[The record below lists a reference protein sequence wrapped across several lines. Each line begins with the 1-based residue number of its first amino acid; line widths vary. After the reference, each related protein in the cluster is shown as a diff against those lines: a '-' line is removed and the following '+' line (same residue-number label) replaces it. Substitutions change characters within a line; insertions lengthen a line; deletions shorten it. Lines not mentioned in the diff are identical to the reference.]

1 VSKAP
6 ALRAGKLE
14 LPVLNSQAGAWE
26 LARNIRL
33 SIVRVFRAFRGQ
45 CVTSVNNPIRELCI
59 MPEANHVKPRILIV
73 DDVNENL
80 HAMMSILRD
89 DYAIVA
95 ATNGEKALDLALRIP
110 SPDLVL
116 LDIKMPDMDG
126 YEVLRRLK
134 NNPVTADIPVIFVT
148 ALSESA
154 DEAKGLKLGAADY
167 ISKPV
172 NPDLLKLRILTQLE
186 LRRYR
191 RKPMVSSGGQL
202 TMQET
207 RPTLLV
213 VDDIPENVHEL
224 IAVLKD
230 EYRVI
235 VANNGP
241 KALELVQGMTP
252 PDLVLLDIVMPG
264 MDGYEVC
271 RRIKANAQGNRIP
284 VIFVSVI
291 DSTVDKVRG
300 FSIGAADYITKPFDI
315 YEVRARI
322 HAHLELSR
330 LQRFFEQL
338 VEQRTAALEE
348 SREKYRILA
357 EYSPNWEYWL
367 GANGDYLYVSPAC
380 ADISGFTPE
389 DFTLNP
395 DLMQNII
402 HADDLSLWTTHRETV
417 NTSTQ
422 HVAAPLNFR
431 IIDRNGEEHW
441 IEHICKPVIDAHGR
455 FLGSRGTH
463 RDITERKK
471 VQQQLILAS
480 TVFENA
486 SEGILITD
494 ADNAILSVNKAF
506 VNVMG
511 YTQDEVLGQKP
522 RLFQSGRCSRNFY
535 QKMWDAI
542 TNNGSWQGEIWNRC
556 KDGTL
561 HPYLLNISVV
571 HGQSANITHHV
582 AVYTDLSHIK
592 NTERQLDYLV
602 HHDPLTA
609 LPNRVLFQQLLEHA
623 LQQAK
628 RNNSQFALLS
638 LDLDHFKTVNDSLG
652 QALGDQLLIEATQR
666 LKGLLRGIDAVSRS
680 GGDEFNVLLDR
691 IDHPQSADLLA
702 QRMIESFARPFT
714 LNEHNVYIGV
724 SIGIAFYP
732 LDGRDVVTLQRNAD
746 TALNQAKVQGRG
758 KLCFFSPEMTVLA
771 QQRLHLEA
779 ELRQALAQDELVL
792 YYQPQISL
800 QTGRLAGLEALVRW
814 QHPSRGL
821 IPPGEFIPMAEESGL
836 IVLLGEWVLRKAC
849 RQISEWS
856 KQGLTL
862 ALIAVNVSAVQ
873 LSRGDFFDTVRIIL
887 RETDILPELLELE
900 ITESSVMSDLT
911 DAAKTLAKLQALG
924 LRLSIDDFGTGYSS
938 LSYLQE
944 LAVDKLKIDISFVRN
959 MTFDES
965 KAAIVEAVIALG
977 HGLGLEVIA
986 EGVENQQQ
994 LEALRLLQCDMIQ
1007 GYLVSKP
1014 LPPEQVVEFLSGA
1027 NFKIV

>member
-1 VSKAP
+1 MS
-6 ALRAGKLE
+6 
-14 LPVLNSQAGAWE
+14 
-26 LARNIRL
+26 
-33 SIVRVFRAFRGQ
+33 
-45 CVTSVNNPIRELCI
+45 
-59 MPEANHVKPRILIV
+59 EANHVKPRILIV

-95 ATNGEKALDLALRIP
+95 ATNGEKALGLALRIP

-191 RKPMVSSGGQL
+191 RKPMVASGGQI
-202 TMQET
+202 TMQDA

-224 IAVLKD
+224 IEVLKD

-235 VANNGP
+235 VANNGA

-271 RRIKANAQGNRIP
+271 RRIKATAPGNRIP

-389 DFTLNP
+389 DFILNP
-395 DLMQNII
+395 DLMQDII
-402 HADDLSLWTTHRETV
+402 HADDLSLWNAHRKTV
-417 NTSTQ
+417 AGSTE
-422 HVAAPLNFR
+422 HAAAPLNFR
-431 IIDRNGEEHW
+431 IIAGNGEEHW

-455 FLGSRGTH
+455 FLGRRGTH
-463 RDITERKK
+463 RDITDRKK
-471 VQQQLILAS
+471 AQQQLILAA

-494 ADNAILSVNKAF
+494 AANSILSVNKAF
-506 VNVMG
+506 VTVMG
-511 YTQDEVLGQKP
+511 YTQDEVIGQTP
-522 RLFQSGRCSRNFY
+522 RLFQSGRYSRNFY

-542 TNNGSWQGEIWNRC
+542 TNNGSWQGEIWNRR

-592 NTERQLDYLV
+592 NTEQQLDYLV

-680 GGDEFNVLLDR
+680 GGDEFNVLLDQ

-702 QRMIESFARPFT
+702 QRMIESFARPFA

-779 ELRQALAQDELVL
+779 ELRQALVQDELVL

-959 MTFDES
+959 MTSDES

-986 EGVENQQQ
+986 EGVENQEQ

>member
-1 VSKAP
+1 MS
-6 ALRAGKLE
+6 
-14 LPVLNSQAGAWE
+14 
-26 LARNIRL
+26 
-33 SIVRVFRAFRGQ
+33 
-45 CVTSVNNPIRELCI
+45 
-59 MPEANHVKPRILIV
+59 EANFVKPRILIV

-80 HAMMSILRD
+80 HALMSILRD
-89 DYAIVA
+89 NYAIIA
-95 ATNGEKALDLALRIP
+95 ATNGEKALELAVRIP

-134 NNPVTADIPVIFVT
+134 SNPATADIPVIFVT
-148 ALSESA
+148 ALSEST

-191 RKPMVSSGGQL
+191 RKPMVSLSGQM
-202 TMQET
+202 TMQDA

-213 VDDIPENVHEL
+213 VDDIPANVHEL
-224 IAVLKD
+224 IEVLKD

-252 PDLVLLDIVMPG
+252 PDLVLLDIVMPD

-271 RRIKANAQGNRIP
+271 RRIKATALGNRIP
-284 VIFVSVI
+284 VIFVSIV

-322 HAHLELSR
+322 QAHLELSR

-380 ADISGFTPE
+380 ADISGYAPE
-389 DFTLNP
+389 DFMNNT
-395 DLMQNII
+395 DLMQDII
-402 HADDLSLWTTHRETV
+402 HADDLSLWINHRETV
-417 NTSTQ
+417 NFSTQ

-431 IIDRNGEEHW
+431 IIARNGEEHW
-441 IEHICKPVIDAHGR
+441 IEHICKPVIDAQGH
-455 FLGSRGTH
+455 FLGRRGTH
-463 RDITERKK
+463 RDITDRKK
-471 VQQQLILAS
+471 AQQQLMLAA

-494 ADNAILSVNKAF
+494 ANNTVLSINKAF
-506 VNVMG
+506 VNLMG
-511 YTQDEVLGQKP
+511 YSPEEVIGQTP
-522 RLFQSGRCSRNFY
+522 RLFRSGRYGRHFY
-535 QKMWDAI
+535 QEMWTAI
-542 TNNGSWQGEIWNRC
+542 NNNGSWQGEIWNRS
-556 KDGTL
+556 KDGTQ
-561 HPYLLNISVV
+561 HPCLLNISVV
-571 HGQSANITHHV
+571 YGQSADITHHV

-592 NTERQLDYLV
+592 NTEQQLDYLV

-623 LQQAK
+623 LQKAK
-628 RNNSQFALLS
+628 RSHMQFALLS

-652 QALGDQLLIEATQR
+652 QALGDQLLIEATER
-666 LKGLLRGIDAVSRS
+666 LKGLLRGIDAVSRPS
-680 GGDEFNVLLDR
+680 GDEFNVLLDQ

-702 QRMIESFARPFT
+702 QRMIESLALPFV
-714 LNEHNVYIGV
+714 LNGQNVYIGV

-732 LDGRDVVTLQRNAD
+732 LDGLDVVTLQRNAD
-746 TALNQAKVQGRG
+746 TALNQAKTQGRG

-779 ELRQALAQDELVL
+779 ELRRALVQDELVL
-792 YYQPQISL
+792 YYQPQVSL
-800 QTGRLAGLEALVRW
+800 QTGHLDGLEALVRW
-814 QHPSRGL
+814 QHPSRGM

-849 RQISEWS
+849 QQISEWS
-856 KQGLTL
+856 KQGLSL
-862 ALIAVNVSAVQ
+862 PLIAVNVSAVQ
-873 LSRGDFFDTVRIIL
+873 LSRGDFFDTVQTIL
-887 RETDILPELLELE
+887 RETAVSPEFLELE

-944 LAVDKLKIDISFVRN
+944 LAVDKLKIDISFVRG
-959 MTFDES
+959 MTSDEG
-965 KAAIVEAVIALG
+965 KAAIVQAVIALG

-986 EGVENQQQ
+986 EGVETQAQ
-994 LEALRLLQCDMIQ
+994 LEALRLLQCDMMQ

-1014 LPPEQVVEFLSGA
+1014 LPPEQAVEFISRRC
-1027 NFKIV
+1027 I

>member
-1 VSKAP
+1 
-6 ALRAGKLE
+6 
-14 LPVLNSQAGAWE
+14 
-26 LARNIRL
+26 
-33 SIVRVFRAFRGQ
+33 
-45 CVTSVNNPIRELCI
+45 

-511 YTQDEVLGQKP
+511 YTQDEVLGQTP

-652 QALGDQLLIEATQR
+652 QALGDQLLIEATLR

>member
-1 VSKAP
+1 MS
-6 ALRAGKLE
+6 
-14 LPVLNSQAGAWE
+14 
-26 LARNIRL
+26 
-33 SIVRVFRAFRGQ
+33 
-45 CVTSVNNPIRELCI
+45 
-59 MPEANHVKPRILIV
+59 EANVVKPRILIV

-80 HAMMSILRD
+80 HALMSILRD
-89 DYAIVA
+89 NYAIIA
-95 ATNGEKALDLALRIP
+95 ATNGEKALELAVRIP

-134 NNPVTADIPVIFVT
+134 SNPATADIPVIFVT
-148 ALSESA
+148 ALSEST
-154 DEAKGLKLGAADY
+154 DEAKGLKLGAVDY

-191 RKPMVSSGGQL
+191 RKPMVSLSGQI
-202 TMQET
+202 TMQDA

-213 VDDIPENVHEL
+213 VDDIPANVHEL
-224 IAVLKD
+224 IEVLKD

-241 KALELVQGMTP
+241 KALELVQGMAP
-252 PDLVLLDIVMPG
+252 PDLVLLDIVMPD

-271 RRIKANAQGNRIP
+271 RRIKATALGNRIP
-284 VIFVSVI
+284 VIFVSIV

-322 HAHLELSR
+322 QAHLELSR

-367 GANGDYLYVSPAC
+367 GADGDYLYVSPAC
-380 ADISGFTPE
+380 ADISGYAPE
-389 DFTLNP
+389 DFMNNK
-395 DLMQNII
+395 DLMEDII
-402 HADDLSLWTTHRETV
+402 HADDLSLWLNHREAV
-417 NTSTQ
+417 NFSTQ

-441 IEHICKPVIDAHGR
+441 IEHICKPVIDAQGH

-463 RDITERKK
+463 RDITDRKK
-471 VQQQLILAS
+471 AQQQLMLAA

-494 ADNAILSVNKAF
+494 ANNTILSINKAF
-506 VNVMG
+506 VNLMG
-511 YTQDEVLGQKP
+511 YSPEEVIGQSP
-522 RLFQSGRCSRNFY
+522 RLFQSGRYSRHFY
-535 QKMWDAI
+535 QEMWIAI
-542 TNNGSWQGEIWNRC
+542 NNNGSWQGEIWNHS
-556 KDGTL
+556 KDGTP
-561 HPYLLNISVV
+561 HPCLLNISVV
-571 HGQSANITHHV
+571 YGQSVDITHHV

-592 NTERQLDYLV
+592 NTEQQLDYLV

-623 LQQAK
+623 LQKAK
-628 RNNSQFALLS
+628 RSHTQFALLS

-652 QALGDQLLIEATQR
+652 QALGDELLIEATER
-666 LKGLLRGIDAVSRS
+666 LKGLLRGIDAVSRTS
-680 GGDEFNVLLDR
+680 GDEFNVLLDQ

-702 QRMIESFARPFT
+702 QRMIENLARPFV
-714 LNEHNVYIGV
+714 LNGQNVYIGV

-732 LDGRDVVTLQRNAD
+732 LDGLDVVTLQRNAD
-746 TALNQAKVQGRG
+746 TALNQAKTQGRG

-779 ELRQALAQDELVL
+779 ELRRALVQDELVL

-800 QTGRLAGLEALVRW
+800 QTGHPDGLEALVRW
-814 QHPSRGL
+814 QHPDRGM

-856 KQGLTL
+856 KQGLSL
-862 ALIAVNVSAVQ
+862 PLIAVNVSAVQ
-873 LSRGDFFDTVRIIL
+873 LSRGDFFDTVQTIL
-887 RETDILPELLELE
+887 RETAVLPEFLELE

-924 LRLSIDDFGTGYSS
+924 VRLSIDDFGTGYSS

-944 LAVDKLKIDISFVRN
+944 LAVDKLKIDISFVRG
-959 MTFDES
+959 MTSDEG
-965 KAAIVEAVIALG
+965 KAAIVQAVIALG

-986 EGVENQQQ
+986 EGVETQEQ

-1014 LPPEQVVEFLSGA
+1014 LPPEQVVEFISRTC
-1027 NFKIV
+1027 I

>member
-1 VSKAP
+1 MS
-6 ALRAGKLE
+6 
-14 LPVLNSQAGAWE
+14 
-26 LARNIRL
+26 
-33 SIVRVFRAFRGQ
+33 
-45 CVTSVNNPIRELCI
+45 
-59 MPEANHVKPRILIV
+59 EANFIKPRILIV

-80 HAMMSILRD
+80 HALMSILRD
-89 DYAIVA
+89 NYAIIA
-95 ATNGEKALDLALRIP
+95 ATNGEKALELAVRIP

-134 NNPVTADIPVIFVT
+134 SNPATADIPVIFVT

-154 DEAKGLKLGAADY
+154 DEAKGLKMGAADY

-191 RKPMVSSGGQL
+191 RKPMISLSGQI
-202 TMQET
+202 TMQDA

-213 VDDIPENVHEL
+213 VDDIPANVHEL
-224 IAVLKD
+224 IEVLKD
-230 EYRVI
+230 EYRII

-252 PDLVLLDIVMPG
+252 PDLVLLDIVMPD

-271 RRIKANAQGNRIP
+271 RRIKATALGNRIP
-284 VIFVSVI
+284 VIFVSIV

-322 HAHLELSR
+322 QAHLELSR

-367 GANGDYLYVSPAC
+367 GENGDYLYVSPAC
-380 ADISGFTPE
+380 ADISGYAPE
-389 DFTLNP
+389 DFMSNM
-395 DLMQNII
+395 DLMQDII
-402 HADDLSLWTTHRETV
+402 HADDLSLWLDHREAV
-417 NTSTQ
+417 NCSTQ

-441 IEHICKPVIDAHGR
+441 IEHICKPVIDAQGR

-463 RDITERKK
+463 RDITDRKK
-471 VQQQLILAS
+471 AQQQLMLAS

-494 ADNAILSVNKAF
+494 AKNTILSINKAF
-506 VNVMG
+506 VDLMG
-511 YTQDEVLGQKP
+511 YSPEEVIGQTP
-522 RLFQSGRCSRNFY
+522 NLFQSGRYGRRFY
-535 QKMWDAI
+535 QEMWTAI
-542 TNNGSWQGEIWNRC
+542 NSNGSWQGEIWSRG
-556 KDGTL
+556 KDGTQ
-561 HPYLLNISVV
+561 HPCLLNISVV
-571 HGQSANITHHV
+571 YGQSADITHHV

-592 NTERQLDYLV
+592 NTEQQLDYLV

-609 LPNRVLFQQLLEHA
+609 LPNRVLFQQLMEHA
-623 LQQAK
+623 LQKAK
-628 RNNSQFALLS
+628 RNHAQFALLS

-652 QALGDQLLIEATQR
+652 QALGDQLLIEATER
-666 LKGLLRGIDAVSRS
+666 LKGLLRGTDAVSRTS
-680 GGDEFNVLLDR
+680 GDEFNVLLDQ

-702 QRMIESFARPFT
+702 QRMIESLALPFV
-714 LNEHNVYIGV
+714 LNGQNVYIGV

-732 LDGRDVVTLQRNAD
+732 LDGLDVVTLQRNAD
-746 TALNQAKVQGRG
+746 IALNQAKTQGRG

-779 ELRQALAQDELVL
+779 ELRRAVAQDELVL

-800 QTGRLAGLEALVRW
+800 QTGRPDGMEALVRW
-814 QHPSRGL
+814 QHPDRGM
-821 IPPGEFIPMAEESGL
+821 ISPEEFIPMAEESGL

-856 KQGLTL
+856 KQGLRL
-862 ALIAVNVSAVQ
+862 PLIAVNVSAVQ
-873 LSRGDFFDTVRIIL
+873 LSRGDFFDTVQTIL
-887 RETDILPELLELE
+887 RETAVLPEFLELE

-944 LAVDKLKIDISFVRN
+944 LAVDKLKIDISFVRG
-959 MTFDES
+959 MTSDEG
-965 KAAIVEAVIALG
+965 KAAIVQAVIALG

-986 EGVENQQQ
+986 EGVETQAQ

-1014 LPPEQVVEFLSGA
+1014 LPPEQVVEFISSTP
-1027 NFKIV
+1027 I